1 MTKIYESDRL
11 KSDACNGFASRIL
24 MFFLI
29 KFSNRLLCYMKQK
42 PVSNSDLAFPKKKKK
57 YFVHNKGF
65 RMEINFF
72 FKKKLLLYCSSR
84 LSEIFLKRI
93 RKQLL
98 ICDGY

>member
-42 PVSNSDLAFPKKKKK
+42 PVSNSDLAFPKKKKS
-57 YFVHNKGF
+57 
-65 RMEINFF
+65 I
-72 FKKKLLLYCSSR
+72 LYT
-84 LSEIFLKRI
+84 I
-93 RKQLL
+93 RAFEWK
-98 ICDGY
+98 